1 MEAYAAAIASVAPP
15 VEIGASRTVAG
26 TVDAAIVAYYNS
38 VAFGDPATENALAL
52 STQKMR
58 RAILERFRTDHGGK
72 RIALL
77 GQHHIIALLAPMKLN
92 AKKSWLKTLRGL
104 MAPRCRSVRFHHPGS
119 GDRDRT
125 SSRKAPAPGRL

>member
-1 MEAYAAAIASVAPP
+1 MSRGPTCPAYSALLSSWKPTP
-15 VEIGASRTVAG
+15 RTDAG

-77 GQHHIIALLAPMKLN
+77 GQHHIIALLAPGKQEIFREF
-92 AKKSWLKTLRGL
+92 LK
-104 MAPRCRSVRFHHPGS
+104 P
-119 GDRDRT
+119 
-125 SSRKAPAPGRL
+125 

>member
-1 MEAYAAAIASVAPP
+1 MPDVARTHLPGLFGSAEFMEAYAAAIARAPP
-15 VEIGASRTVAG
+15 VEIGASRTDAG

-77 GQHHIIALLAPMKLN
+77 GQHHIIALLAPGKQEIFREF
-92 AKKSWLKTLRGL
+92 LK
-104 MAPRCRSVRFHHPGS
+104 P
-119 GDRDRT
+119 
-125 SSRKAPAPGRL
+125 